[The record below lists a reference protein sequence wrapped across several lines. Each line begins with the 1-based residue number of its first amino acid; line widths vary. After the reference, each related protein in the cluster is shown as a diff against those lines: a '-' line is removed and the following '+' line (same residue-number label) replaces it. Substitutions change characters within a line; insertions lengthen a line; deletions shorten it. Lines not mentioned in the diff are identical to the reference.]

1 MTRARRMLWIPAL
14 FVGTSL
20 AIAIATGAAV
30 LLYDA
35 QWLVRGLGAGAADPL
50 YAAGAGAV
58 LDGTQGLLRAMA
70 VLLGIAAI
78 SLVAGLW
85 VGNGS
90 QSEETVPA
98 AARGW
103 VGFLVALLVGAGF
116 TAVWEAMAGFE
127 GVAMAQGAGLALT
140 AALPAYFAGGVL
152 GRLSG
157 FAAVLEP
164 NGRRQIGLGGVTGL
178 VLGSV
183 LAGTF
188 LGRPV
193 LAVTAFLGAT
203 VLAAAGARFQ
213 GWIFDR
219 VPRRRLVLHSPDR
232 PELRLEAW
240 HTLVPKTTI
249 HALFED
255 GRDLAVDRP
264 PAGDWR
270 RAVESSLGEDDPVFF
285 VGAGS
290 WSEQPDGRAWTMYE
304 PDAAMQALASRGF
317 GWDDDR
323 MASSLVPEAPG
334 LTYVAEWGALGESL
348 ARSQP
353 LGDLLRS
360 LRDAE
365 IERVWIRG
373 PRGRL
378 PDSLADAGFAAG
390 MEVFRYTGSV
400 EGSRGP
406 PRLAPRRDEL
416 WCFSAS
422 AEPPGPLPGMKPS
435 PLPVQA
441 EAGAEDGAE
450 GGPRAGPE

>member
-1 MTRARRMLWIPAL
+1 MTGARRMLWVPAL

-50 YAAGAGAV
+50 YPAAATGAV
-58 LDGTQGLLRAMA
+58 LDGTQGLLRALA
-70 VLLGIAAI
+70 VLIGIAAI

-85 VGNGS
+85 VGDGS
-90 QSEETVPA
+90 QGEESVPA

-103 VGFLVALLVGAGF
+103 VGFLVALLLGAGF

-127 GVAMAQGAGLALT
+127 GVALAQGAGLAFT

-152 GRLSG
+152 GRLAG
-157 FAAVLEP
+157 FAALLETH
-164 NGRRQIGLGGVTGL
+164 GRRQIGLGSVMGM
-178 VLGSV
+178 VLGFL
-183 LAGTF
+183 LAGAF

-219 VPRRRLVLHSPDR
+219 VPRRRLVLNSPDR
-232 PELRLEAW
+232 PELRFEAW
-240 HTLVPKTTI
+240 HTLIPETTI
-249 HALFED
+249 HVLFED
-255 GRDLAVDRP
+255 GRDLAVDQP

-270 RAVESSLGEDDPVFF
+270 RAVESSLDEDDAVFF

-290 WSEQPDGRAWTMYE
+290 WSAQPDGRAWTMYE
-304 PDAAMQALASRGF
+304 PDAAVRALACRGF

-323 MASSLVPEAPG
+323 MASALVPESAG
-334 LTYVAEWGALGESL
+334 LTVVAEWGALGESL

-360 LRDAE
+360 LREAR
-365 IERVWIRG
+365 IERAWIRG

-378 PDSLADAGFAAG
+378 PDTLAEAGFTAG
-390 MEVFRYTGSV
+390 MAVFRYVGAV
-400 EGSRGP
+400 DGLRGP

-416 WCFSAS
+416 WCFSTS
-422 AEPPGPLPGMKPS
+422 AEPPGPLPGMTLS
-435 PLPVQA
+435 PLPVSAQA
-441 EAGAEDGAE
+441 EDDL
-450 GGPRAGPE
+450 RAGPA